1 MKSETETVFKVDG
14 TPFENK
20 NLLISFPPDI
30 AFKLD
35 VLAAKEHIST
45 EKYILKI
52 LTEHIDNNFS
62 NKKKIYE
69 LFE

>member
-1 MKSETETVFKVDG
+1 MESEEEKILKFDG

-20 NLLISFPPDI
+20 NITISFPPDL

-35 VLAAKEHIST
+35 VLAAKECVST

-52 LTEHIDNNFS
+52 LAEHVDDNFS
-62 NKKKIYE
+62 NKKKIFG